1 MKVVI
6 TGGGGFLGRKLAAAL
21 LNHHALID
29 ARGRPF
35 TASQVVCFDAMPFD
49 PPMPADPRIK
59 TVVGDIA
66 DANTVRELIDSD
78 VASVF
83 HLAAVVSA
91 GAEADFDLGMR
102 VNLDGTRHVLDA
114 CRALPNPAK
123 VIFTS
128 SLAVYGGDL
137 PATVTDATPITPQTS
152 YGAQKLIGEYLLTDY
167 SRKGFLDGRALRLPT
182 IVVRPGK
189 PNKAASTFASS
200 IVREPLQGDGAICPV
215 TPETRMPILSPRKA
229 VAAFLHVHDLPAE
242 ALGAHRGILLNG
254 ISAPVGEMAKAVERH
269 GGAAAAKRIEWKPDP
284 AIQKIVSSWPA
295 AIDAERAR
303 RLGFHVDRDIDEI
316 VTNFM
321 ADDIRR

>member
-6 TGGGGFLGRKLAAAL
+6 TGGGGFLGRKLCAAL
-21 LNHHALID
+21 LNYHALID
-29 ARGRPF
+29 LRGRPY
-35 TASQVVCFDAMPFD
+35 TPSQVVCFDSVPFD
-49 PPMPADPRIK
+49 PPLPADPRVK
-59 TVVGDIA
+59 GVVGDIS
-66 DANTVRELIDSD
+66 DAATVRGLIDSD

-91 GAEADFDLGMR
+91 GAEADFDLGIR

-114 CRALPNPAK
+114 CRALPQPAK
-123 VIFTS
+123 VVFTS

-200 IVREPLQGDGAICPV
+200 IIREPLQGDNAICPV
-215 TPETRMPILSPRKA
+215 SPDTRMPILSPRKA
-229 VAAFLHVHDLPAE
+229 VAAFLHVHDLPAA

-254 ISAPVGEMAKAVERH
+254 ISAPVGEMVKAVERH
-269 GGAAAAKRIEWKPDP
+269 GGAAAARRIEWKPDP
-284 AIQKIVSSWPA
+284 AIQKIVASWPT
-295 AIDAERAR
+295 AIDAEHAR
-303 RLGFHVDRDIDEI
+303 RLGFHTDADIDEI
-316 VTNFM
+316 VTHFM
-321 ADDIRR
+321 TDDMRP

>member
-6 TGGGGFLGRKLAAAL
+6 TGGGGFLGRKLCAAL

-29 ARGRPF
+29 ARGRPY
-35 TASQVVCFDAMPFD
+35 TPTQIICFDAVPFD
-49 PPMPADPRIK
+49 PPLPTDPRVK
-59 TVVGDIA
+59 GVVGDIS
-66 DANTVRELIDSD
+66 DAATVRSLIDPD

-114 CRALPNPAK
+114 CRALPQQPK

-152 YGAQKLIGEYLLTDY
+152 YGAQKLVGEYLLTDY

-200 IVREPLQGDGAICPV
+200 IVREPLQGDAAVCPV
-215 TPETRMPILSPRKA
+215 SPETRMPILSPRKA
-229 VAAFLHVHDLPAE
+229 VAAFLHVHDLPAD

-254 ISAPVGEMAKAVERH
+254 ISAPVGEMVKAVERH
-269 GGAAAAKRIEWKPDP
+269 GGSAAARLIEWKPDP
-284 AIQKIVSSWPA
+284 AIQKIVASWPA

-303 RLGFHVDRDIDEI
+303 RLGFHADSGIDEI
-316 VTNFM
+316 IGNFM
-321 ADDIRR
+321 ADDMRR

>member
-6 TGGGGFLGRKLAAAL
+6 TGGGGFLGRKLCQAL
-21 LNHHALID
+21 LKHHALLD
-29 ARGRPF
+29 AQGRPF
-35 TASQVVCFDAMPFD
+35 TPTQIICFDAVPFD
-49 PPMPADPRIK
+49 PPLSDDKRVK
-59 TVVGDIA
+59 TMVGDIG
-66 DANTVRELIDSD
+66 DAATVRALIGDD

-114 CRALPNPAK
+114 CRALPSPPK
-123 VIFTS
+123 VVFTS
-128 SLAVYGGDL
+128 SLAVYGGDI
-137 PATVTDATPITPQTS
+137 PSTVTDATPITPQTS

-167 SRKGFLDGRALRLPT
+167 SRKGYLDGRALRLPT

-200 IVREPLQGDGAICPV
+200 IIREPLQGDPAICPV
-215 TPETRMPILSPRKA
+215 TPETSMPILSPRKA

-254 ISAPVGEMAKAVERH
+254 IAAKVGDMAKAVERH
-269 GGAAAAKRIEWKPDP
+269 GGAAAARRIQWTPDP
-284 AIQKIVSSWPA
+284 AIQRIVSGWPA

-303 RLGFHVDRDIDEI
+303 RLGFHADADIDEI
-316 VTNFM
+316 VANFI